1 MTCIILP
8 FFQTTV
14 RVLLH
19 EKIRDSYVHPQF
31 IADVIKPLQI
41 EPIMDQEVGGVKLYC
56 GRGLCDA
63 ELFSFHFPAVRKLR
77 SRREK
82 RGLLLEKHNWY
93 T

>member
-1 MTCIILP
+1 MLVIYWQLLITVTCIILP

-63 ELFSFHFPAVRKLR
+63 ELFS
-77 SRREK
+77 
-82 RGLLLEKHNWY
+82 
-93 T
+93 

>member
-41 EPIMDQEVGGVKLYC
+41 EPIMDQEVGGSSCTVGGDCAMLS
-56 GRGLCDA
+56 
-63 ELFSFHFPAVRKLR
+63 SFHKIQGKISIGHFRV
-77 SRREK
+77 
-82 RGLLLEKHNWY
+82 
-93 T
+93 

>member
-41 EPIMDQEVGGVKLYC
+41 EPIMDQEVSGVKLYC

-63 ELFSFHFPAVRKLR
+63 ELFS
-77 SRREK
+77 
-82 RGLLLEKHNWY
+82 
-93 T
+93 

>member
-1 MTCIILP
+1 MLLIYWQLLITVTCIILP

-63 ELFSFHFPAVRKLR
+63 ELFS
-77 SRREK
+77 
-82 RGLLLEKHNWY
+82 
-93 T
+93 

>member
-41 EPIMDQEVGGVKLYC
+41 EPIMDQEVGRVKL
-56 GRGLCDA
+56 
-63 ELFSFHFPAVRKLR
+63 
-77 SRREK
+77 
-82 RGLLLEKHNWY
+82 
-93 T
+93 

>member
-1 MTCIILP
+1 MLVIYWQLLITVTCIILP

-63 ELFSFHFPAVRKLR
+63 DLFS
-77 SRREK
+77 
-82 RGLLLEKHNWY
+82 
-93 T
+93 

>member
-1 MTCIILP
+1 MLVIYWQLLITVTCIILP

-56 GRGLCDA
+56 GRELCDA
-63 ELFSFHFPAVRKLR
+63 DLFS
-77 SRREK
+77 
-82 RGLLLEKHNWY
+82 
-93 T
+93 

>member
-41 EPIMDQEVGGVKLYC
+41 EPIMDQEVGGAKLYC
-56 GRGLCDA
+56 ERGLCDA
-63 ELFSFHFPAVRKLR
+63 ELFS
-77 SRREK
+77 
-82 RGLLLEKHNWY
+82 
-93 T
+93 

>member
-56 GRGLCDA
+56 ERGLCDA
-63 ELFSFHFPAVRKLR
+63 ELFS
-77 SRREK
+77 
-82 RGLLLEKHNWY
+82 
-93 T
+93 